1 MKQTAVINFK
11 CVLLIFLLTFDC
23 NAQVN
28 EEDTEQPPED
38 SGAENTFFALRS
50 CHRLLYSDSGEFF
63 SPDYLCSNPPLWCNW
78 TIQVDPSKRI
88 HLYLEDLT
96 PDDICNLKQDQIHID
111 EPVGDLAG
119 HKVLQK
125 CWQEA
130 KYTSSSNILYV
141 VLLISG
147 WPNPLYRGFYG
158 RYQAFGSPVIYN
170 PGEGFTETSNESETS
185 PGLMDF
191 SESGP
196 GTKREQMGYGYDE
209 EQLARMTEL
218 PTEPKMPA
226 DTNTWV
232 DENNPLSLSGNY
244 TTMPTASVS
253 TQRTFRSGRG
263 ITHTQLEVTTDTTT
277 AKQMNEE
284 ESTVAEDETTTLSWT
299 VKENITEVSQTS
311 VQLSP
316 SSDRQEIQHADHTH
330 PQPNMVEPL
339 SDHRANS
346 NMKNDSEIQHFPGDH
361 LFEVAIEINFSQ
373 DLLKSWDNLARSL
386 LLSISKQLEA
396 LHAQLSVSSKRMK
409 RLHAGVLYIL
419 WLQVR
424 QGPRGMHVHRG
435 IHSALQGLIEVD
447 ASGKGN
453 LRKAIIMS
461 VSTADVNECGTQLV
475 QCDFNA
481 DCVNQFGSYSCHCR
495 AGFQDNSRLGSGG
508 TICVDMKATGCS
520 SRLSTEAKGV
530 YILFFLLSSLILALL
545 VVAGM
550 FYHRHHRGKF
560 LVRCHSNSSL
570 SPSDPNNNH
579 QHPEENYSNPADS
592 DPPPP
597 SPPAWGP
604 RECWGHVKEQR
615 QVVDLQLLRF
625 NLLHPPDSYMDQREG
640 VNSQ

>member
-1 MKQTAVINFK
+1 MKQTAIINFK

-28 EEDTEQPPED
+28 EEDTEQPPDD

-130 KYTSSSNILYV
+130 KYTTSSNILYV
-141 VLLISG
+141 VLLIGG

-158 RYQAFGSPVIYN
+158 RYQAFGSPVIFN

-185 PGLMDF
+185 PGLMDL

-209 EQLARMTEL
+209 EQLAMMTEL

-232 DENNPLSLSGNY
+232 DKNNPPSLSGNY
-244 TTMPTASVS
+244 TTMPTESVS

-263 ITHTQLEVTTDTTT
+263 ITHTRLEVTTDTTT

-299 VKENITEVSQTS
+299 VKENITEVNQTS
-311 VQLSP
+311 VQLPSP
-316 SSDRQEIQHADHTH
+316 SDRQEIQHTDQTH

-339 SDHRANS
+339 SDHRWNS
-346 NMKNDSEIQHFPGDH
+346 NMKNDSNIQHFPGDH

-373 DLLKSWDNLARSL
+373 DLVESWDNLARSL
-386 LLSISKQLEA
+386 LLSVKALISKQLEA
-396 LHAQLSVSSKRMK
+396 LHEQLSVSSKRIK

-424 QGPRGMHVHRG
+424 QGPRGMHVHRA
-435 IHSALQGLIEVD
+435 IHSALQGLI
-447 ASGKGN
+447 ATGINFKGN

-475 QCDFNA
+475 QCDINA

-495 AGFQDNSRLGSGG
+495 AGFQDESRLGSGG
-508 TICVDMKATGCS
+508 TICVDMKA
-520 SRLSTEAKGV
+520 A
-530 YILFFLLSSLILALL
+530 A
-545 VVAGM
+545 
-550 FYHRHHRGKF
+550 H
-560 LVRCHSNSSL
+560 
-570 SPSDPNNNH
+570 
-579 QHPEENYSNPADS
+579 
-592 DPPPP
+592 
-597 SPPAWGP
+597 
-604 RECWGHVKEQR
+604 
-615 QVVDLQLLRF
+615 
-625 NLLHPPDSYMDQREG
+625 
-640 VNSQ
+640 

>member
-1 MKQTAVINFK
+1 MDLWESLSVYR
-11 CVLLIFLLTFDC
+11 LIFDC
-23 NAQVN
+23 FYSLCVRVCLISWNQSAGRN
-28 EEDTEQPPED
+28 D

-130 KYTSSSNILYV
+130 KYTTSSNILYV
-141 VLLISG
+141 VLLIGG

-158 RYQAFGSPVIYN
+158 RYQAFGSPVIFN

-185 PGLMDF
+185 PGLMDL

-209 EQLARMTEL
+209 EQLAMMTE
-218 PTEPKMPA
+218 
-226 DTNTWV
+226 
-232 DENNPLSLSGNY
+232 
-244 TTMPTASVS
+244 
-253 TQRTFRSGRG
+253 
-263 ITHTQLEVTTDTTT
+263 
-277 AKQMNEE
+277 
-284 ESTVAEDETTTLSWT
+284 
-299 VKENITEVSQTS
+299 
-311 VQLSP
+311 
-316 SSDRQEIQHADHTH
+316 
-330 PQPNMVEPL
+330 
-339 SDHRANS
+339 
-346 NMKNDSEIQHFPGDH
+346 
-361 LFEVAIEINFSQ
+361 
-373 DLLKSWDNLARSL
+373 
-386 LLSISKQLEA
+386 
-396 LHAQLSVSSKRMK
+396 
-409 RLHAGVLYIL
+409 LHAGVLYIL

-424 QGPRGMHVHRG
+424 QGPRGMHVHRA
-435 IHSALQGLIEVD
+435 IHSALQGLI
-447 ASGKGN
+447 A
-453 LRKAIIMS
+453 
-461 VSTADVNECGTQLV
+461 TDVNECGTQLV
-475 QCDFNA
+475 QCDINA

-495 AGFQDNSRLGSGG
+495 AGFQDESRLGSGG
-508 TICVDMKATGCS
+508 TICVDMKAAGMLDPNHS
-520 SRLSTEAKGV
+520 NLSTETKGV
-530 YILFFLLSSLILALL
+530 YVLFFLLSSLILALL

-550 FYHRHHRGKF
+550 LYHRHHWGKF

-579 QHPEENYSNPADS
+579 QPEENYSNPADS

-597 SPPAWGP
+597 SPPAWGT

-615 QVVDLQLLRF
+615 PVVDLQLLRF
-625 NLLHPPDSYMDQREG
+625 NLLHPPDSYMDQQEG

>member
-1 MKQTAVINFK
+1 MKQTAIINFK

-28 EEDTEQPPED
+28 EEDTEQPPDD

-130 KYTSSSNILYV
+130 KYTTSSNILYV
-141 VLLISG
+141 VLLIGG

-158 RYQAFGSPVIYN
+158 RYQAFGSPVIFN

-185 PGLMDF
+185 PGLMDL

-209 EQLARMTEL
+209 EQLAMMTEL

-232 DENNPLSLSGNY
+232 DKNNPPSLSGNY
-244 TTMPTASVS
+244 TTMPTESVS
-253 TQRTFRSGRG
+253 TQRTFRSGR
-263 ITHTQLEVTTDTTT
+263 
-277 AKQMNEE
+277 
-284 ESTVAEDETTTLSWT
+284 EDETTTLSWT
-299 VKENITEVSQTS
+299 VKENITEVNQTS
-311 VQLSP
+311 VQLPSP
-316 SSDRQEIQHADHTH
+316 SDRQEIQHTDQTH

-339 SDHRANS
+339 SDHRWNS
-346 NMKNDSEIQHFPGDH
+346 NMKNDSNIQHFPGDH

-373 DLLKSWDNLARSL
+373 DLVESWDNLARSL
-386 LLSISKQLEA
+386 LLSVKALISKQLEA
-396 LHAQLSVSSKRMK
+396 LHEQLSVSSKRIK

-424 QGPRGMHVHRG
+424 QGPRGMHVHRA
-435 IHSALQGLIEVD
+435 IHSALQGLI
-447 ASGKGN
+447 ATGINFKGN

-475 QCDFNA
+475 QCDINA

-495 AGFQDNSRLGSGG
+495 AGFQDESRLGSGG
-508 TICVDMKATGCS
+508 TICVDMKAAGCS
-520 SRLSTEAKGV
+520 SNLSTETKGV
-530 YILFFLLSSLILALL
+530 YVLFFLLSSLILALL

-550 FYHRHHRGKF
+550 LYHRHHWGKF

-579 QHPEENYSNPADS
+579 QPEENYSNPADS

-615 QVVDLQLLRF
+615 PVVDLQLLRF
-625 NLLHPPDSYMDQREG
+625 NLLHPPDSYMDQQEG

>member
-1 MKQTAVINFK
+1 QSSTGLLLFIYRI
-11 CVLLIFLLTFDC
+11 CVAFYY
-23 NAQVN
+23 
-28 EEDTEQPPED
+28 

-130 KYTSSSNILYV
+130 KYTTSSNILYV

-196 GTKREQMGYGYDE
+196 GTKKLWTGVFITLNLTLQR
-209 EQLARMTEL
+209 LNLCHCVVCFRL
-218 PTEPKMPA
+218 
-226 DTNTWV
+226 
-232 DENNPLSLSGNY
+232 NN
-244 TTMPTASVS
+244 
-253 TQRTFRSGRG
+253 
-263 ITHTQLEVTTDTTT
+263 
-277 AKQMNEE
+277 
-284 ESTVAEDETTTLSWT
+284 ETGSM
-299 VKENITEVSQTS
+299 
-311 VQLSP
+311 
-316 SSDRQEIQHADHTH
+316 DHK
-330 PQPNMVEPL
+330 
-339 SDHRANS
+339 A
-346 NMKNDSEIQHFPGDH
+346 
-361 LFEVAIEINFSQ
+361 A
-373 DLLKSWDNLARSL
+373 L
-386 LLSISKQLEA
+386 LLRYMLRYIITGFV
-396 LHAQLSVSSKRMK
+396 H

-424 QGPRGMHVHRG
+424 QGPRGMHVHRS

-447 ASGKGN
+447 AG
-453 LRKAIIMS
+453 
-461 VSTADVNECGTQLV
+461 DVNECGTQLA

-508 TICVDMKATGCS
+508 TICVDMKAAGCS

-530 YILFFLLSSLILALL
+530 YVLFFLLSSLILALL

-625 NLLHPPDSYMDQREG
+625 NLLHPPDHYMDQQEG

>member
-130 KYTSSSNILYV
+130 KYTTSSNILYV

-196 GTKREQMGYGYDE
+196 GTKREQI
-209 EQLARMTEL
+209 ARMTEL

-226 DTNTWV
+226 DTNTWM

-253 TQRTFRSGRG
+253 TQRTFRSGR
-263 ITHTQLEVTTDTTT
+263 
-277 AKQMNEE
+277 
-284 ESTVAEDETTTLSWT
+284 EDETTTLSWT
-299 VKENITEVSQTS
+299 VKENITE
-311 VQLSP
+311 
-316 SSDRQEIQHADHTH
+316 
-330 PQPNMVEPL
+330 PNMVEPL
-339 SDHRANS
+339 SDHRGNY
-346 NMKNDSEIQHFPGDH
+346 H

-386 LLSISKQLEA
+386 LLSVKALISKQLEA
-396 LHAQLSVSSKRMK
+396 LHAQLSVSSKRIK

-481 DCVNQFGSYSCHCR
+481 DCVNRFGSYSCHCR

-508 TICVDMKATGCS
+508 TICVDMKAAGCS

-625 NLLHPPDSYMDQREG
+625 NLLHPPDRYMDQQEG